1 LKIIIDSQAVARN
14 NTEGSHV
21 SFTQC
26 FPMVTSCKIQTKYY
40 NQNIDI
46 DKVKIQT
53 ISFLARAPH
62 VGVS

>member
-1 LKIIIDSQAVARN
+1 
-14 NTEGSHV
+14 
-21 SFTQC
+21 
-26 FPMVTSCKIQTKYY
+26 MVTSYKIQTKYY

-53 ISFLARAPH
+53 ISFPASAPH